1 MTPLD
6 PDCYWVQEGQLL
18 AGEYPG
24 HRDEAAALQKLGD
37 LLDAGIRTFVD
48 LTQAGE
54 LTSYEGWLK
63 DEASRRGLTVRY
75 SRFPIVDLDVP
86 TVPRMREI
94 LTEITRALDE
104 AAPVYVHCWG
114 GIGRTGTVIG
124 CWLVER
130 GHTGSRALQQLD
142 AMRKHPIKKRSP
154 SPEMPEQIEFVRT
167 WGTGRRRMSG
177 RLPD

>member
-6 PDCYWVQEGQLL
+6 PDCYWVQEAQLL

-24 HRDEAAALQKLGD
+24 ARNEAVARERLGR

-48 LTQAGE
+48 LTEAGE
-54 LTSYEGWLK
+54 LTSYEDWLK
-63 DEASRRGLTVRY
+63 DEATGRGLMVRY
-75 SRFPIVDLDVP
+75 TRLSIIDLDVP

-104 AAPVYVHCWG
+104 GAPVYVHCWG

-130 GHTGSRALQQLD
+130 GQTGARALQQLD
-142 AMRKHPIKKRSP
+142 AMRTHPTRKRSP
-154 SPEMPEQIEFVRT
+154 SPEMPEQIAFVRT

>member
-1 MTPLD
+1 MTPHN

-24 HRDEAAALQKLGD
+24 HRDEVPARQKLGD

-48 LTQAGE
+48 LTEAGE
-54 LTSYEGWLK
+54 LTSYEDWLAL
-63 DEASRRGLTVRY
+63 EAEARGLTVRY
-75 SRFPIVDLDVP
+75 QRFPIVDLDVP
-86 TVPRMREI
+86 TVPHMRKI
-94 LTEITRALDE
+94 LAEITRALDE
-104 AAPVYVHCWG
+104 DAPVYVHCWG

-130 GHTGSRALQQLD
+130 GQTGSSALQQLD
-142 AMRKHPIKKRSP
+142 AMRQHPLKKRSP

-177 RLPD
+177 RLEP